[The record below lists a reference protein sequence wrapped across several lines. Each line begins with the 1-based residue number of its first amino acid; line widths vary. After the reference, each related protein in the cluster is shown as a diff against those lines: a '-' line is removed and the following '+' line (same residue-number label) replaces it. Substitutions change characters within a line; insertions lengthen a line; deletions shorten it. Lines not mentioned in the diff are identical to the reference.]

1 MLRSSDLQQI
11 FSHTSALEKIQNI
24 KQQHPDMGHRQ
35 FLLQLKEED
44 ERNKREV
51 RKSEKTNETEIKDEE
66 RDKRERKDK
75 KRAKSAEE
83 ENMNQELTEKPPE
96 IGQGRIVDI
105 VV

>member
-11 FSHTSALEKIQNI
+11 FSHTSTLEKIQNI
-24 KQQHPDMGHRQ
+24 KQQQPDMEQRQ
-35 FLLQLKEED
+35 FLLQLKAED

-51 RKSEKTNETEIKDEE
+51 GKSEETNETEIRDEE
-66 RDKRERKDK
+66 RDKKGRKDQ
-75 KRAKSAEE
+75 KRTKSAEE
-83 ENMNQELTEKPPE
+83 DDTNQELTEKPPE